1 MKRQQKCIS
10 IFTLF
15 EFNIAKIKSTK
26 CKKNR
31 QIQYHPA
38 HMGNCGY
45 RSDST
50 IDRKHFTG
58 VDRTNNLRASHVN
71 SSSHFN
77 TGWQDITWLVIF
89 VNNYH
94 SLGLKIKNGVSIPK
108 WYDTILCQIILKL
121 WVSLLWEQLDAYR
134 ISMIQ

>member
-1 MKRQQKCIS
+1 MLFYLDPYNQVSNLLKRQQKCIS

-77 TGWQDITWLVIF
+77 TGWQDITWLDIF

-94 SLGLKIKNGVSIPK
+94 SLGLKIKNGVSITK
-108 WYDTILCQIILKL
+108 CSCMIIRYNF
-121 WVSLLWEQLDAYR
+121 VSNNT
-134 ISMIQ
+134 